1 MFKHN
6 DQLGQE
12 LNYGDVVVYD
22 NKIIQID
29 SITPT
34 LVGPSRKY
42 KGFDPKQ
49 CIKIDGDA
57 TQCAVKKLK
66 DSYTHTPEKIA
77 PNGWAVVVAVDWAL
91 MHKQLTRE
99 EILAQGD
106 WFLFNIPNDSKT
118 AKGMKELMK
127 SSRYIHERRKGQH
140 PQVGI
145 ISLVKSKNIMYRE
158 RSNKLGYRL
167 ASMYEC
173 YGFTP
178 VSLIKPSLAFS
189 AGMTPKSFLS
199 SKTTP
204 EIQDLIDAAGIN
216 IHDGSDFYYLDM
228 NPKEIADILIKY
240 VD

>member
-12 LNYGDVVVYD
+12 LNYGDVVVHD
-22 NKIIQID
+22 NSIIQIN

-57 TQCAVKKLK
+57 VQYAVKKLK
-66 DSYTHTPEKIA
+66 DSYTYTPEKIA
-77 PNGWAVVVAVDWAL
+77 PNGWALIVAADYKL
-91 MHKQLTRE
+91 MHMKSTRE
-99 EILAQGD
+99 ELMAQGD
-106 WFLFNIPNDSKT
+106 WFLFNVPNDSKT
-118 AKGMKELMK
+118 VKGMKDFMYA
-127 SSRYIHERRKGQH
+127 SGYRHERRKGQQ
-140 PQVGI
+140 PQFVVF
-145 ISLVKSKNIMYRE
+145 SLVKAKNVMYRD
-158 RSNKLGYRL
+158 RDDKIGYRL
-167 ASMYEC
+167 ASK
-173 YGFTP
+173 YGGSGFVTRHLDNPALVFTND
-178 VSLIKPSLAFS
+178 L
-189 AGMTPKSFLS
+189 TPKSFLS
-199 SKTTP
+199 TKTTP

-228 NPKEIADILIKY
+228 DPKEISDILIKY